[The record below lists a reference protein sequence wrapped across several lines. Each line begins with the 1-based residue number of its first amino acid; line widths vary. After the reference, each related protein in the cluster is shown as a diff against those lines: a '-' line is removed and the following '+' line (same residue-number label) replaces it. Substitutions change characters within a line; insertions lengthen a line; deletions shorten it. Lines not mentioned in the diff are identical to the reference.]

1 LAVVRYLKATAAE
14 IVGGV
19 VVGVA
24 TTWTVLQLEM
34 WWQIRQTHDAGG
46 LGAVGISL
54 GWTLLAAIIGFLIVF
69 FWTLR
74 RSR

>member
-1 LAVVRYLKATAAE
+1 MLRYLKATAVG

-19 VVGVA
+19 IIGVA

-34 WWQIRQTHDAGG
+34 WWQIRQAHDAGG
-46 LGAVGISL
+46 LGAVGISI
-54 GWTLLAAIIGFLIVF
+54 GWTLLATIIGFLIVF

-74 RSR
+74 RPR